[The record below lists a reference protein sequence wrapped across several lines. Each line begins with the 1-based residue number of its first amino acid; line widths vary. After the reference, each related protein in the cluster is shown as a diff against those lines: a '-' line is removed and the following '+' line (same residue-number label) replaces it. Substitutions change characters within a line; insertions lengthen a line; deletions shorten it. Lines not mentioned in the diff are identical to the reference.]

1 VRKTPVS
8 LWLVAPIL
16 VAAAACAASV
26 RSVSVET
33 YQVYTELTVALDGPA
48 AFTCEAGA
56 EPRTLV
62 LTVAADAPKGLSALP
77 AGRIQD
83 IRVARAKGA
92 TTFIIT
98 TGADVGTFRA
108 YFQREPATVAVGVF
122 RRLELTP
129 PRPEPLFKRFLSNR
143 KLLLV
148 DDDDGPSNGN
158 KYSVDV
164 DGKYRDAVKRLGVPF
179 DVYVVRAG
187 RNGPTAAELAPYPL
201 VVWFTGLD
209 ARPVVIS
216 AADERAM
223 ASYAEGGGRLLLASQ
238 NYLSDAS
245 RGRTPFCREIL
256 GITSYQADTQV
267 AEVTAGPAA
276 ASLPE
281 EKYGLSNDLTI
292 IGNWGDGF
300 KPPADAASFFV
311 GPGDGFCYGMV
322 RPAGAGKLAFF
333 SFAPENAGYVN
344 RIADIMAAVL
354 DVLAADG

>member
-1 VRKTPVS
+1 MRTTPAPLS
-8 LWLVAPIL
+8 LIAPIL
-16 VAAAACAASV
+16 VAAVAHAAAV
-26 RSVSVET
+26 RSVSVDAYE
-33 YQVYTELTVALDGPA
+33 VYTEVTVALDGPA

-62 LTVAADAPKGLSALP
+62 LTVAADAPKGLSVPP
-77 AGRIQD
+77 AGRIQNV
-83 IRVARAKGA
+83 RVARAKGA
-92 TTFIIT
+92 TTFIVT
-98 TGADVGTFRA
+98 TTADVGTFRA

-148 DDDDGPSNGN
+148 DDDDGPGNGN

-164 DGKYRDAVKRLGVPF
+164 DAKYRDALQRLGVPF
-179 DVYVVRAG
+179 DAYVVRAG
-187 RNGPTAAELAPYPL
+187 RDGPSAAELAAYPL
-201 VVWFTGLD
+201 VIWFNGLD

-223 ASYAEGGGRLLLASQ
+223 ASYVEGGGRLLLISQ

-245 RGRTPFCREIL
+245 RARTPFCREVL

-267 AEVTAGPAA
+267 AEVIAGPGV
-276 ASLPE
+276 SLPQ

-300 KPPADAASFFV
+300 RPPADAASFFV
-311 GPGDGFCYGMV
+311 GPGDGLCYGMV
-322 RPAGAGKLAFF
+322 RPVGGGKAAFF
-333 SFAPENAGYVN
+333 SFALENAGYVN
-344 RIADIMAAVL
+344 RIADIMAAAL
-354 DVLAADG
+354 DALAADD

>member
-1 VRKTPVS
+1 
-8 LWLVAPIL
+8 
-16 VAAAACAASV
+16 
-26 RSVSVET
+26 
-33 YQVYTELTVALDGPA
+33 
-48 AFTCEAGA
+48 
-56 EPRTLV
+56 
-62 LTVAADAPKGLSALP
+62 
-77 AGRIQD
+77 
-83 IRVARAKGA
+83 
-92 TTFIIT
+92 
-98 TGADVGTFRA
+98 
-108 YFQREPATVAVGVF
+108 
-122 RRLELTP
+122 
-129 PRPEPLFKRFLSNR
+129 LSNR
-143 KLLLV
+143 KQRLV

-187 RNGPTAAELAPYPL
+187 RNGPSAAELAPYPL

-216 AADERAM
+216 AGDERAM
-223 ASYAEGGGRLLLASQ
+223 ASYVESGGRLLLVSQ

-245 RGRTPFCREIL
+245 RGRTPFCREVL

-267 AEVTAGPAA
+267 AEVVAGPAA
-276 ASLPE
+276 SLPL

-311 GPGDGFCYGMV
+311 GPGDGFCYGML
-322 RPAGAGKLAFF
+322 RPAGEGKLAFF

-344 RIADIMAAVL
+344 RIADIMSAVL
-354 DVLAADG
+354 DALAAED